1 MTEAE
6 LRLQKLSF
14 YTVSNLSIKG
24 VVVVV
29 VGVVELP
36 EDFESVLSI
45 LCNNNKENKSIG
57 LQISCNFFISMI
69 FVNICNGRIFLQSN
83 RKQIHLLRLLLFQ
96 WTM

>member
-1 MTEAE
+1 MTETE

-14 YTVSNLSIKG
+14 YMVSNLSIKG

-45 LCNNNKENKSIG
+45 LRNYNKEDKPIG
-57 LQISCNFFISMI
+57 LHMRQCQIRVRFESGVMQFFKVLKKW
-69 FVNICNGRIFLQSN
+69 F
-83 RKQIHLLRLLLFQ
+83 
-96 WTM
+96 

>member
-1 MTEAE
+1 MTEPE

-14 YTVSNLSIKG
+14 YMVSNLSIKG

-45 LCNNNKENKSIG
+45 LCNYKKENKPIG
-57 LQISCNFFISMI
+57 LQISSKLFHIND
-69 FVNICNGRIFLQSN
+69 ICQYL
-83 RKQIHLLRLLLFQ
+83 
-96 WTM
+96 

>member
-6 LRLQKLSF
+6 LRLQNMLF
-14 YTVSNLSIKG
+14 YIVSNLSIKG

-45 LCNNNKENKSIG
+45 LCNNKENKPIG

-69 FVNICNGRIFLQSN
+69 FVNICNERIFLQSN

>member
-14 YTVSNLSIKG
+14 YMVSNLSIKG

-45 LCNNNKENKSIG
+45 LCNNKENKPIG
-57 LQISCNFFISMI
+57 L
-69 FVNICNGRIFLQSN
+69 
-83 RKQIHLLRLLLFQ
+83 
-96 WTM
+96 

>member
-1 MTEAE
+1 MTEPE

-14 YTVSNLSIKG
+14 YMASNLSIKG

-45 LCNNNKENKSIG
+45 LRNYNKENKPIVR
-57 LQISCNFFISMI
+57 QISSKLFHIND
-69 FVNICNGRIFLQSN
+69 ICQYL
-83 RKQIHLLRLLLFQ
+83 
-96 WTM
+96 

>member
-1 MTEAE
+1 MTEPE

-14 YTVSNLSIKG
+14 YMASNLSIKG

-45 LCNNNKENKSIG
+45 LCNDNKEDKPIG
-57 LQISCNFFISMI
+57 LQISSKLHTND
-69 FVNICNGRIFLQSN
+69 ICQYL
-83 RKQIHLLRLLLFQ
+83 
-96 WTM
+96 

>member
-1 MTEAE
+1 MTEPE
-6 LRLQKLSF
+6 LRFQKLSF
-14 YTVSNLSIKG
+14 YMVSNLSIKG

-45 LCNNNKENKSIG
+45 LCNNKENKPIG

-69 FVNICNGRIFLQSN
+69 FVKICNERIFLQSN